1 MPFKRLNPAEAV
13 ILIADLQ
20 EGIVNVASTNDGE
33 QLRRS
38 AAALVRAGALFEIPI
53 IFSVVPTMGGT
64 VSPLLEEISE
74 AMPGAVPL
82 TRRNA
87 DAFADPVTRAAL
99 TATGRRTLIV
109 AGVAT
114 EIAVQ
119 LPALAARAEG
129 YGVYAVI
136 DACSGLDARTE
147 DAALRRMT
155 AAGVITTS
163 VATLVAEI
171 GGDFSTDRGRTAMEI
186 LGSILPPRGGHDHE
200 HDHNHDLHDHH
211 DHHDH

>member
-1 MPFKRLNPAEAV
+1 MPSKRLTAVEAV

-20 EGIVNVASTNDGE
+20 EGIVNVASTNDEE

-38 AAALVRAGALFEIPI
+38 AAALVRVATLFEIPI
-53 IFSVVPTMGGT
+53 VFSVVPTMGGT
-64 VSPLLEEISE
+64 VSPLLEEIRA
-74 AMPGAVPL
+74 AMPGAVPV
-82 TRRNA
+82 TRGNA
-87 DAFADPVTRAAL
+87 DAFADPITRAAL

-129 YGVYAVI
+129 YRVYVAL

-147 DAALRRMT
+147 EAALLRMS
-155 AAGVITTS
+155 AAGVIPTS
-163 VATLVAEI
+163 VATCVAEI
-171 GGDFSTDRGRTAMEI
+171 GGDFSTDRGRLAMEI
-186 LGSILPPRGGHDHE
+186 LGSILPPRGGHDHG
-200 HDHNHDLHDHH
+200 HDHNHAH
-211 DHHDH
+211 